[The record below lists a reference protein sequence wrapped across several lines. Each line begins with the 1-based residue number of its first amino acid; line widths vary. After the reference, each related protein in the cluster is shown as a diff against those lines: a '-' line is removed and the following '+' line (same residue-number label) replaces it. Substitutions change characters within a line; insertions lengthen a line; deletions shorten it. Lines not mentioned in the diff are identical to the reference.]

1 MGDGGT
7 VMAVLEQVLGILVV
21 WSNCRAG
28 LISGNKSLKLGI
40 YQSLLG
46 QGARPALHQGAHLLQ
61 RLLNTPPSAPPASE
75 PGSSHKHCL
84 VVFSPPRLHK
94 QRLVTD

>member
-61 RLLNTPPSAPPASE
+61 RLLNTPPLLHLPLSLGAVTNIAS
-75 PGSSHKHCL
+75 L
-84 VVFSPPRLHK
+84 FFSPP
-94 QRLVTD
+94 

>member
-1 MGDGGT
+1 
-7 VMAVLEQVLGILVV
+7 MAVLEQVLGILVV

-61 RLLNTPPSAPPASE
+61 RLLNTTPSAPPASLSL
-75 PGSSHKHCL
+75 GAVTNISSL
-84 VVFSPPRLHK
+84 FFSPP
-94 QRLVTD
+94 